1 LRVVAD
7 DLKKSGMHKLFT
19 HGLRDE
25 AQKVTDLGPVPES
38 WEVVAL
44 GDVCSLST
52 GTTPAT
58 KRPDYYQGSIPFIK
72 TSEIVNNRL
81 TRAST
86 FISQQAVADYNLRV
100 YPPGTVLMA
109 MYGQGK
115 TRGQVALLELA
126 AATTQNAAALQPL
139 EGLDPGFLWQYLLN
153 NYERLRGIGSLG
165 HLSHLNLGY
174 LREIAVVKPTITE
187 QREIVSI
194 LEILDR
200 KIDVHERKHAALIAL
215 FTTLLTRLMTGDI
228 RVTELNINTTE
239 VRIS

>member
-1 LRVVAD
+1 MLDVEEKMLAKRTLQRGDIIIERSGGGPKQPVGRVCYFDASGVLPFSFSNFTTTLRVKNRNRFLPLFVHYYLLYLYQSGYTAPLQRATTGIRNLDFEAYLNAKLPEIPLEEQRTIVTVLHKTQRAINIEERLRVVAD

-81 TRAST
+81 TR
-86 FISQQAVADYNLRV
+86 
-100 YPPGTVLMA
+100 
-109 MYGQGK
+109 
-115 TRGQVALLELA
+115 
-126 AATTQNAAALQPL
+126 
-139 EGLDPGFLWQYLLN
+139 
-153 NYERLRGIGSLG
+153 
-165 HLSHLNLGY
+165 
-174 LREIAVVKPTITE
+174 
-187 QREIVSI
+187 
-194 LEILDR
+194 
-200 KIDVHERKHAALIAL
+200 
-215 FTTLLTRLMTGDI
+215 
-228 RVTELNINTTE
+228 
-239 VRIS
+239 